1 MIFLILKLENN
12 MIDSL
17 KTVGAGAG
25 GFTVTWLEWLPM
37 TVRVLVG
44 LATFV
49 YICIKIY
56 RELK

>member
-1 MIFLILKLENN
+1 

-17 KTVGAGAG
+17 KTVVAGASG
-25 GFTVTWLEWLPM
+25 ITITWLEWLPVA
-37 TVRVLVG
+37 VRVLVG

-56 RELK
+56 KETKR